1 MAEGTNLAKAYVQI
15 LPSMDGFQSKLEKEM
30 GGSGEAAGKKSGTSF
45 GGAFS
50 AAAGAAAKAGIAAV
64 TAAGAGVVALTKSA
78 VSAYGEYEQLVGG
91 VNKLFGDASKQLMGY
106 AEEAYKTSGLSAN
119 EYMEQATSFSA
130 AMIKSLGGDTKKAA
144 ELTDVAMQAMA
155 DNVNTFG
162 TSIESVQAAFQGFSK
177 ENYTMLDN
185 LKLGYGGTAQGMYQL
200 LSDAAAINDEFA
212 RTAQFSM
219 DEKGHLEANFSD
231 IVKAVDIIQEKQG
244 IAGAT
249 ANEAASTLQ
258 GSFAMTKS
266 AWQNLVTGLAS
277 PDADLG
283 KLVTNFTES
292 AQFALKNLLPI
303 VKRGLQG
310 VGEMVTELL
319 PEVFKMIP
327 DLLDDIL
334 PDLLDTIDV
343 TITEV
348 FPVLIEV
355 LAKNL
360 PKLLTTV
367 AKAGKTIVKS
377 LFTAIDKE
385 LSGNKIY
392 DTIKSG
398 LSKLLPIFSDVG
410 GSLIESGKQIFNS
423 ITELAGKI
431 DFDKIFEAIA
441 SAAETVAPVLKDAGE
456 AIAWLFDNA
465 ISPLIEWAANNVIPV
480 AIDALS
486 AAFRIFKK
494 AIEGVKPIL
503 SFVWDNFLKPL
514 AEWTGEAVTIALGA
528 VSDALTSIANGFEE
542 LDWEGWYE
550 DFDNFAEN
558 WKTGAAD
565 IGQALLDNSAAI
577 DEFFNTTEFGEGWN
591 EFWQD
596 VGGAVADAV
605 AFVKDNWSDG
615 EQALEDFGA
624 KTFDV
629 VDEFKE
635 NWKTGEQSL
644 EDFGAKVFD
653 IVSDF
658 GDNWKTGEKSME
670 DFGAKA
676 FDVIDGFKTDWKNG
690 AATLKTNITNVGTWF
705 SDLGNKIAD
714 LATKAWEWGSDL
726 VTSFIDGIK
735 DSFSDLESTMESFG
749 EMIYDY
755 IHFSEPDKGAL
766 SNFETYAP
774 DMVHSFAKG
783 IHDNAHVVENEMQD
797 LSSVMDSALRIP
809 AYTPYRAT
817 QSAPATAQAQGGT
830 ITLRMV
836 DNANRLIAEGT
847 AGIIDI
853 INGNTVALSERGL
866 ASV

>member
-144 ELTDVAMQAMA
+144 EITDVAMRAMS

-162 TSIESVQAAFQGFSK
+162 TDMTAVQNAFQGFSK
-177 ENYTMLDN
+177 QNYTMLDN
-185 LKLGYGGTAQGMYQL
+185 LKLGYGGTKSEMERLIADANTYAASIGQASD
-200 LSDAAAINDEFA
+200 LSIDSFA
-212 RTAQFSM
+212 
-219 DEKGHLEANFSD
+219 D
-231 IVKAVDIIQEKQG
+231 IVQAIELVQKKQN
-244 IAGAT
+244 IAGTT
-249 ANEAASTLQ
+249 AKEAASTLQ
-258 GSFAMTKS
+258 GSFEMTKS
-266 AWQNLVTGLAS
+266 AWTNLVAGLAN
-277 PDADLG
+277 PDADMG
-283 KLVTNFTES
+283 KLVTNFVES
-292 AQFALKNLLPI
+292 AQAALSNLLPVI
-303 VKRGLQG
+303 KTGLQG
-310 VGEMVTELL
+310 VGRMAAELL
-319 PEVFKMIP
+319 PEIFKMIP

-334 PDLLDTIDV
+334 PGLLDTIDTV
-343 TITEV
+343 VTEV
-348 FPVLIEV
+348 FPVLTDVIV
-355 LAKNL
+355 KNL
-360 PKLLTTV
+360 PMIITTV
-367 AKAGKTIVKS
+367 VKAGKTIVKS

-410 GSLIESGKQIFNS
+410 GSLMESGKQIFNS
-423 ITELAGKI
+423 ITELASKI
-431 DFDKIFEAIA
+431 DFDAIFGAIA
-441 SAAETVAPVLKDAGE
+441 KAAETVAPVLKDAGE

-528 VSDALTSIANGFEE
+528 VSDALSTIADNFEE

-565 IGQALLDNSAAI
+565 IGQALLDNAGEI
-577 DEFFNTTEFGEGWN
+577 DEFFNTSAFGEGWN

-658 GDNWKTGEKSME
+658 GDNWDTGEQAME

-676 FDVIDGFKTDWKNG
+676 FDVIDDFKTDWKNG

-783 IHDNAHVVENEMQD
+783 IHDNAHVVETEMQD

-817 QSAPATAQAQGGT
+817 QTSPATAQAQGGT

>member
-130 AMIKSLGGDTKKAA
+130 ALINSLGGDTKKAA
-144 ELTDVAMQAMA
+144 EITDVAMRAMS

-162 TSIESVQAAFQGFSK
+162 TDMVAVQNAFQGFSK
-177 ENYTMLDN
+177 QNYTMLDN
-185 LKLGYGGTAQGMYQL
+185 LKLGYGGTKSEMERLIADANEYAASIGQASD
-200 LSDAAAINDEFA
+200 LSIDSFA
-212 RTAQFSM
+212 
-219 DEKGHLEANFSD
+219 D
-231 IVKAVDIIQEKQG
+231 IVQAIELVQKKQN
-244 IAGAT
+244 IAGTT
-249 ANEAASTLQ
+249 AKEAASTLQ
-258 GSFAMTKS
+258 GSFEMTKS
-266 AWQNLVTGLAS
+266 AWTNLVAGLAN
-277 PDADLG
+277 PDADMG
-283 KLVTNFTES
+283 KLVTNFVES
-292 AQFALKNLLPI
+292 AQAALHNLLPVI
-303 VKRGLQG
+303 KTGLQG
-310 VGEMVTELL
+310 IGKMAAELL
-319 PEVFKMIP
+319 PEIFKMIP

-334 PDLLDTIDV
+334 PGLLDTIDTV
-343 TITEV
+343 VTEV
-348 FPVLIEV
+348 FPVLIDV
-355 LAKNL
+355 IVKNL
-360 PKLLTTV
+360 PMIITTV
-367 AKAGKTIVKS
+367 VKAGKTIVKS

-392 DTIKSG
+392 DTLKNG
-398 LSKLLPIFSDVG
+398 LSKLLPAFEEVG
-410 GSLIESGKQIFNS
+410 GSLMESGKKIFES

-431 DFDKIFEAIA
+431 DFDAIFGAIA
-441 SAAETVAPVLKDAGE
+441 KAAETLAPVLEEVGDVAV
-456 AIAWLFDNA
+456 WLFDNA
-465 ISPLIEWAANNVIPV
+465 ISPFIEWAANNVIPV

-486 AAFRIFKK
+486 AAFRILKK
-494 AIEGVKPIL
+494 AIEGVKPII

-514 AEWTGEAVTIALGA
+514 AEWTGDAVTIALGA
-528 VSDALTSIANGFEE
+528 VKDALTSIADNFEE

-565 IGQALLDNSAAI
+565 IGQALLDNAGEI

-676 FDVIDGFKTDWKNG
+676 FDVIDKFKTDWKNG
-690 AATLKTNITNVGTWF
+690 VATLKTNITNVGTWF
-705 SDLGNKIAD
+705 SDLGTKIAD

-783 IHDNAHVVENEMQD
+783 IHDNAHVVEDEMQD

-809 AYTPYRAT
+809 SYTPYRAT
-817 QSAPATAQAQGGT
+817 QNAPTTAQAQGGT
-830 ITLRMV
+830 ITLRLA
-836 DNANRLIAEGT
+836 DGANRVIAEGT
-847 AGIIDI
+847 AGILDI
-853 INGNTVALSERGL
+853 INGNSVALSERGL

>member
-15 LPSMDGFQSKLEKEM
+15 LPSMDGFQNKLEKEM

-130 AMIKSLGGDTKKAA
+130 ALINSLGGDTKKAA
-144 ELTDVAMQAMA
+144 EITDVAMRAMS

-162 TSIESVQAAFQGFSK
+162 TDMTAVQNAFQGFSK
-177 ENYTMLDN
+177 QNYTMLDN
-185 LKLGYGGTAQGMYQL
+185 LKLGYGGTKSEMERLIADANTYAASIGQASD
-200 LSDAAAINDEFA
+200 LSIDSFA
-212 RTAQFSM
+212 
-219 DEKGHLEANFSD
+219 D
-231 IVKAVDIIQEKQG
+231 IVQAIELVQKKQN
-244 IAGAT
+244 IAGTT
-249 ANEAASTLQ
+249 AKEAASTLQ
-258 GSFAMTKS
+258 GSFEMTKS
-266 AWQNLVTGLAS
+266 AWTNLVAGLAN
-277 PDADLG
+277 PDADMG
-283 KLVTNFTES
+283 KLVTNFVES
-292 AQFALKNLLPI
+292 AQAALHNLLPVI
-303 VKRGLQG
+303 KTGLQG
-310 VGEMVTELL
+310 VGKMAAELL
-319 PEVFKMIP
+319 PEIFKMIP

-334 PDLLDTIDV
+334 PGLLYTIDTIV
-343 TITEV
+343 TEV
-348 FPVLIEV
+348 FPVLIDV
-355 LAKNL
+355 IVKNL
-360 PKLLTTV
+360 PMIITTV
-367 AKAGKTIVKS
+367 VKAGKTIVKS

-392 DTIKSG
+392 DTLKNG
-398 LSKLLPIFSDVG
+398 LSKLLPVFEEVG
-410 GSLIESGKQIFNS
+410 GSLMESGKKIFES

-431 DFDKIFEAIA
+431 DFDAIFGAIA
-441 SAAETVAPVLKDAGE
+441 KAAETIAPVLEEVGDVAV
-456 AIAWLFDNA
+456 WLFDNA
-465 ISPLIEWAANNVIPV
+465 ISPFIEWAANNVIPV

-486 AAFRIFKK
+486 AAFRILKK
-494 AIEGVKPIL
+494 AIEGVKPII

-514 AEWTGEAVTIALGA
+514 AEWTGDAVTIALGA
-528 VSDALTSIANGFEE
+528 VKDALTSIADGFEE

-565 IGQALLDNSAAI
+565 IGQALLDNAGEI
-577 DEFFNTTEFGEGWN
+577 DEFFNTSAFGEGWN

-658 GDNWKTGEKSME
+658 GDNWDTGEQAME

-705 SDLGNKIAD
+705 SDLGTKIAD

-809 AYTPYRAT
+809 SYTPYRAT
-817 QSAPATAQAQGGT
+817 QNAPTTAQAQGGT

>member
-64 TAAGAGVVALTKSA
+64 TAAGAGVVALTKSS

-130 AMIKSLGGDTKKAA
+130 ALINSLGGDTKKAA
-144 ELTDVAMQAMA
+144 EITDVAMRAMS

-162 TSIESVQAAFQGFSK
+162 TDMAAVQNAFQGFSK
-177 ENYTMLDN
+177 QNYTMLDN
-185 LKLGYGGTAQGMYQL
+185 LKLGYGGTKSEMERLIADANTYAASIGRASD
-200 LSDAAAINDEFA
+200 LSIDSFA
-212 RTAQFSM
+212 
-219 DEKGHLEANFSD
+219 D
-231 IVKAVDIIQEKQG
+231 IVQAIELVQKKQN
-244 IAGAT
+244 IAGTT
-249 ANEAASTLQ
+249 AKEAASTLQ
-258 GSFAMTKS
+258 GSFEMTKS
-266 AWQNLVTGLAS
+266 AWTNLVAGLAN
-277 PDADLG
+277 PDADMG
-283 KLVTNFTES
+283 KLVTNFVES
-292 AQFALKNLLPI
+292 AQAALRNLLPVI
-303 VKRGLQG
+303 KTGLQG
-310 VGEMVTELL
+310 VGKMAAELL
-319 PEVFKMIP
+319 PDIFKMIP

-334 PDLLDTIDV
+334 PGLLDTIDTV
-343 TITEV
+343 VTEV
-348 FPVLIEV
+348 FPVLIDV
-355 LAKNL
+355 IVKNL
-360 PKLLTTV
+360 PMIITTV
-367 AKAGKTIVKS
+367 VKAGKTIVKS

-392 DTIKSG
+392 DTLKNG
-398 LSKLLPIFSDVG
+398 LSKLLPVFEEVG
-410 GSLIESGKQIFNS
+410 GSLMESGKKIFES

-431 DFDKIFEAIA
+431 DFDAIFGAIA
-441 SAAETVAPVLKDAGE
+441 KAAETVAPVLKDAGE

-486 AAFRIFKK
+486 AAFRILKK
-494 AIEGVKPIL
+494 AIEGVKPII

-514 AEWTGEAVTIALGA
+514 AEWTGDAVTIALGA
-528 VSDALTSIANGFEE
+528 MVTSIADGFEE

-658 GDNWKTGEKSME
+658 GDNWDTGEQAME

-705 SDLGNKIAD
+705 SDLGTKIAD

-809 AYTPYRAT
+809 SYTPYRAT
-817 QSAPATAQAQGGT
+817 QNAPTTSQAQGGT

>member
-91 VNKLFGDASKQLMGY
+91 VDKIFDEANISGILADANN
-106 AEEAYKTSGLSAN
+106 AYKDLNMSAN
-119 EYMEQATSFSA
+119 QYLATINQTGASFAQTMGDQKGYDVARTGMKAIADYASGTGRNLDELNQKYAMITRSTGSYQSIADQFSGILPATSEGFL
-130 AMIKSLGGDTKKAA
+130 K
-144 ELTDVAMQAMA
+144 QA
-155 DNVNTFG
+155 
-162 TSIESVQAAFQGFSK
+162 QAAGILKDSYSK
-177 ENYTMLDN
+177 LTEVPIEEYQEAVTKML
-185 LKLGYGGTAQGMYQL
+185 K
-200 LSDAAAINDEFA
+200 
-212 RTAQFSM
+212 
-219 DEKGHLEANFSD
+219 KGVTDMGLYNNT
-231 IVKAVDIIQEKQG
+231 V
-244 IAGAT
+244 
-249 ANEAASTLQ
+249 NESLTTLQ

-266 AWQNLVTGLAS
+266 AWTNLVAGLAS
-277 PDADLG
+277 PDADMG
-283 KLVTNFTES
+283 KLVTNFVES
-292 AQFALKNLLPI
+292 AQAALGNLLPI
-303 VKRGLQG
+303 IKTGLQG
-310 VGEMVTELL
+310 VGKMAAELL
-319 PEVFKMIP
+319 PDIFAMIP
-327 DLLDDIL
+327 DLLDDLL
-334 PDLLDTIDV
+334 PDLLDTIDTVV
-343 TITEV
+343 TKV
-348 FPVLIEV
+348 FPVIIEV

-360 PKLLTTV
+360 PMIITTA

-392 DTIKSG
+392 DTLKNG
-398 LSKLLPIFSDVG
+398 LSKLLPVFEEVG
-410 GSLIESGKQIFNS
+410 GSLMESGKKIFES

-431 DFDKIFEAIA
+431 DFDAIFGAIA
-441 SAAETVAPVLKDAGE
+441 KAAETVAPVLKDAGE
-456 AIAWLFDNA
+456 AIAWLLDNA

-528 VSDALTSIANGFEE
+528 VSDALSTIADNFEE

-565 IGQALLDNSAAI
+565 IGQALLDNAGEI
-577 DEFFNTTEFGEGWN
+577 DEFFNTSAFGEGWN
-591 EFWQD
+591 EFWQG
-596 VGGAVADAV
+596 VGVAVSDAV
-605 AFVKDNWSDG
+605 DWIV
-615 EQALEDFGA
+615 EDFTKGKENLEA
-624 KTFDV
+624 FGEKTFDV
-629 VDEFKE
+629 VDGFKE
-635 NWKTGEQSL
+635 NWLDGEQFL

-658 GDNWKTGEKSME
+658 GDNWDTGEQAME

-809 AYTPYRAT
+809 AYTPHRAT
-817 QSAPATAQAQGGT
+817 QTAPATAQTQGGT

>member
-130 AMIKSLGGDTKKAA
+130 ALINSLGGDTKKAA
-144 ELTDVAMQAMA
+144 EITDVAMRAMS

-162 TSIESVQAAFQGFSK
+162 TDMAAVQNAFQGFSK
-177 ENYTMLDN
+177 QNYTMLDN
-185 LKLGYGGTAQGMYQL
+185 LKLGYGGTKSEMERLIADANTYAASIGQASD
-200 LSDAAAINDEFA
+200 LSIDSFA
-212 RTAQFSM
+212 
-219 DEKGHLEANFSD
+219 D
-231 IVKAVDIIQEKQG
+231 IVQAIELVQKKQN
-244 IAGAT
+244 IAGTT
-249 ANEAASTLQ
+249 AKEAASTLQ
-258 GSFAMTKS
+258 GSFEMTKS
-266 AWQNLVTGLAS
+266 AWTNLVAGLAN
-277 PDADLG
+277 PDADMG
-283 KLVTNFTES
+283 KLVTNFVES
-292 AQFALKNLLPI
+292 AQAALSNLLPVI
-303 VKRGLQG
+303 KTGLQG
-310 VGEMVTELL
+310 VGKMAAELL
-319 PEVFKMIP
+319 PEIFKMIP

-334 PDLLDTIDV
+334 PGLLDTIDTV
-343 TITEV
+343 VTEV
-348 FPVLIEV
+348 FPVLIDV
-355 LAKNL
+355 IVKNL
-360 PKLLTTV
+360 PMIITTV
-367 AKAGKTIVKS
+367 VKAGKTIVKS

-392 DTIKSG
+392 DTLKNG
-398 LSKLLPIFSDVG
+398 LSKLLPVFEEVG
-410 GSLIESGKQIFNS
+410 GSLMESGKKIFES

-431 DFDKIFEAIA
+431 DFDAIFGAIA
-441 SAAETVAPVLKDAGE
+441 RAAETLAPVLEEVGDVAV
-456 AIAWLFDNA
+456 WLFDNA
-465 ISPLIEWAANNVIPV
+465 ISPFIEWAANNVIPV

-486 AAFRIFKK
+486 AAFRILKK
-494 AIEGVKPIL
+494 AIEGVKPII

-514 AEWTGEAVTIALGA
+514 AEWTGDAVTIALGA
-528 VSDALTSIANGFEE
+528 VKDALTSIADGFEE

-658 GDNWKTGEKSME
+658 GDNWDTGEQAME

-705 SDLGNKIAD
+705 SDLGTKIAD

-809 AYTPYRAT
+809 SYTPYRAT
-817 QSAPATAQAQGGT
+817 QTAPTTAQAQGGT

-847 AGIIDI
+847 AGILDI
-853 INGNTVALSERGL
+853 INGNSVALSERGL

>member
-15 LPSMDGFQSKLEKEM
+15 LPSMDGFQNKLEKEM

-91 VNKLFGDASKQLMGY
+91 VNKLFGDASDQLMGY
-106 AEEAYKTSGLSAN
+106 AEEAYKTAGLSAN

-130 AMIKSLGGDTKKAA
+130 ALINSLGGDTKKAA
-144 ELTDVAMQAMA
+144 EITDVAMRAMS

-162 TSIESVQAAFQGFSK
+162 SDMESVQNAFQGFSK
-177 ENYTMLDN
+177 QNYTMLDN
-185 LKLGYGGTAQGMYQL
+185 LKLGYGGTKEEMKRLIADANEYAASIGEASN
-200 LSDAAAINDEFA
+200 LSIDSFA
-212 RTAQFSM
+212 
-219 DEKGHLEANFSD
+219 D
-231 IVKAVDIIQEKQG
+231 IVQAIELVQQKQN
-244 IAGAT
+244 IAGTT
-249 ANEAASTLQ
+249 AKEAASTLQ
-258 GSFAMTKS
+258 GSLEMTKS
-266 AWQNLVTGLAS
+266 AWTNLVAGLAN
-277 PDADLG
+277 PDADMG
-283 KLVTNFTES
+283 KLVTNFIES
-292 AQFALKNLLPI
+292 AQSALKNLLPI
-303 VKRGLQG
+303 IKTGLQG
-310 VGEMVTELL
+310 IGKMIAELL
-319 PEVFKMIP
+319 PEIFKMIP

-334 PDLLDTIDV
+334 PGLLDTIDTV
-343 TITEV
+343 VTEV
-348 FPVLIEV
+348 FPVLIDV
-355 LAKNL
+355 IVKNL
-360 PKLLTTV
+360 PMIITTA
-367 AKAGKTIVKS
+367 AKAGKTIVES

-392 DTIKSG
+392 DTLKNG
-398 LSKLLPIFSDVG
+398 LSKLLPVFEEVG
-410 GSLIESGKQIFNS
+410 GSLMESGKKIFES

-431 DFDKIFEAIA
+431 DFDAIFGAIA
-441 SAAETVAPVLKDAGE
+441 KAAETIAPVLEEVGDVAV
-456 AIAWLFDNA
+456 WLFDNA
-465 ISPLIEWAANNVIPV
+465 ISPFIEWAANNVIPV

-494 AIEGVKPIL
+494 AIEGVKPII

-514 AEWTGEAVTIALGA
+514 AEWTGDAVTIALGA
-528 VSDALTSIANGFEE
+528 VKDALTSIADGFEE

-565 IGQALLDNSAAI
+565 IGQALLDNAGEI
-577 DEFFNTTEFGEGWN
+577 DEFFNASEFGAGWN
-591 EFWQD
+591 EFWQG
-596 VGGAVADAV
+596 VGGAVSDAV
-605 AFVKDNWSDG
+605 DWIVERFDDWKTGAASIG
-615 EQALEDFGA
+615 ESLEGFGA
-624 KTFDV
+624 TIFDV
-629 VDEFKE
+629 VDGIKADWETCKE
-635 NWKTGEQSL
+635 ALESFGEKVYDFVDGWKGYW
-644 EDFGAKVFD
+644 EDIGAKV
-653 IVSDF
+653 
-658 GDNWKTGEKSME
+658 
-670 DFGAKA
+670 A
-676 FDVIDGFKTDWKNG
+676 DVIGTIKDKWDSFSDKWLAGVKV
-690 AATLKTNITNVGTWF
+690 LKTNITNVGTWF
-705 SDLGNKIAD
+705 SDLGDKIAD

-809 AYTPYRAT
+809 SYTPYRAT
-817 QSAPATAQAQGGT
+817 QNAPTTAQAQGGT

-847 AGIIDI
+847 AGILDI
-853 INGNTVALSERGL
+853 INGNSVALSERGL

>member
-15 LPSMDGFQSKLEKEM
+15 LPSMDGFQNKLEKEM

-78 VSAYGEYEQLVGG
+78 VSAYGEYEQLAGG
-91 VNKLFGDASKQLMGY
+91 AQLLFGDAYDSVAQ
-106 AEEAYKTSGLSAN
+106 
-119 EYMEQATSFSA
+119 
-130 AMIKSLGGDTKKAA
+130 KAA
-144 ELTDVAMQAMA
+144 EAYATVQMSQNEYLEQ
-155 DNVNTFG
+155 VNGLATG
-162 TSIESVQAAFQGFSK
+162 LSTALGGNKQAAADLADKIITAEADIVAATGNSQEAVQNAFNGIMKS
-177 ENYTMLDN
+177 NYTMLDN
-185 LKLGYGGTAQGMYQL
+185 LQLGINPTKAGMQEVIDKVNEWNAAQGNLTKY
-200 LSDAAAINDEFA
+200 
-212 RTAQFSM
+212 SM
-219 DEKGHLEANFSD
+219 DNLAD
-231 IVKAVDIIQEKQG
+231 QQAALVDYINMVG
-244 IAGAT
+244 MAGYAQ
-249 ANEAASTLQ
+249 NEAAGTIQ
-258 GSFAMTKS
+258 GSLAMTKS
-266 AWQNLVTGLAS
+266 AWSNLITGLAT

-283 KLVTNFTES
+283 KLVTNLTTS
-292 AQFALKNLLPI
+292 AKSALDNLLPVI
-303 VKRGLQG
+303 KTGLQG
-310 VGEMVTELL
+310 IGKMITELL

-327 DLLDDIL
+327 DLLDDLL

-343 TITEV
+343 MITEV
-348 FPVLIEV
+348 FPVLVDILV
-355 LAKNL
+355 KNL

-385 LSGNKIY
+385 LSGNKVY
-392 DTIKSG
+392 DTLKNG
-398 LSKLLPIFSDVG
+398 LSKLLPVFEEVG
-410 GSLIESGKQIFNS
+410 GSLMESGKKIFES
-423 ITELAGKI
+423 LTELLGKI
-431 DFDKIFEAIA
+431 DFDKIFDSIA
-441 SAAETVAPVLKDAGE
+441 GAAETIAPVLEDVGE
-456 AIAWLFDNA
+456 VAVWLFDNA
-465 ISPLIEWAANNVIPV
+465 ISPFIEWAANNVIPT

-486 AAFRIFKK
+486 SAFRILKK
-494 AIEGVKPIL
+494 AIEGVKPII
-503 SFVWDNFLKPL
+503 SAVWDNFLKPL
-514 AEWTGEAVTIALGA
+514 AEWTGDAVVIALEAVTGALE
-528 VSDALTSIANGFEE
+528 SIADEFEE

-565 IGQALLDNSAAI
+565 IGQALLDNAGEI
-577 DEFFNTTEFGEGWN
+577 DEFFNTSAFGEGWN
-591 EFWQD
+591 EFWQS
-596 VGGAVADAV
+596 VGGAVSDAV
-605 AFVKDNWSDG
+605 DWIV
-615 EQALEDFGA
+615 EDFTKGKENHEA
-624 KTFDV
+624 FGEKTFDV
-629 VDEFKE
+629 VDGFKE
-635 NWKTGEQSL
+635 NWLDGEQSL

-658 GDNWKTGEKSME
+658 GDNWDTGEQAME

-705 SDLGNKIAD
+705 SDLGTKIAN

-809 AYTPYRAT
+809 SYTPYKAT
-817 QSAPATAQAQGGT
+817 QTAPTTSQTQGGT

>member
-130 AMIKSLGGDTKKAA
+130 ALINSLGGDTKKAA
-144 ELTDVAMQAMA
+144 EITDVAMRAMS

-162 TSIESVQAAFQGFSK
+162 TDMAAVQNAFQGFSK
-177 ENYTMLDN
+177 QNYTMLDN
-185 LKLGYGGTAQGMYQL
+185 LKLGYGGTKSEMERLIADANTYAASIGQASD
-200 LSDAAAINDEFA
+200 LSIDSFA
-212 RTAQFSM
+212 
-219 DEKGHLEANFSD
+219 D
-231 IVKAVDIIQEKQG
+231 IVQAIELVQKKQN
-244 IAGAT
+244 IAGTT
-249 ANEAASTLQ
+249 AKEAASTLQ
-258 GSFAMTKS
+258 GSFEMTKS
-266 AWQNLVTGLAS
+266 AWTNLVAGLAN
-277 PDADLG
+277 PDADMG
-283 KLVTNFTES
+283 KLVTNFVES
-292 AQFALKNLLPI
+292 AQAALSNLLPVI
-303 VKRGLQG
+303 KTGLQG
-310 VGEMVTELL
+310 IGKMAAELL
-319 PEVFKMIP
+319 PEIFKMIP

-334 PDLLDTIDV
+334 PGLLDTIDTV
-343 TITEV
+343 VTEV
-348 FPVLIEV
+348 FPVLIDV
-355 LAKNL
+355 IVKNL
-360 PKLLTTV
+360 PMIITTV
-367 AKAGKTIVKS
+367 VKAGKTIVKS

-392 DTIKSG
+392 DTLKNG
-398 LSKLLPIFSDVG
+398 LSKLLPVFEEVG
-410 GSLIESGKQIFNS
+410 GSLMESGKKIFES

-431 DFDKIFEAIA
+431 DFDKIFDAIA
-441 SAAETVAPVLKDAGE
+441 KAAETVAPVLKDAGE

-528 VSDALTSIANGFEE
+528 VSDALSTIADNFEE

-565 IGQALLDNSAAI
+565 IGQALLDNAGEI
-577 DEFFNTTEFGEGWN
+577 DEFFNTSAFGEGWN

-676 FDVIDGFKTDWKNG
+676 FDVIDKFKTDWKNG

-705 SDLGNKIAD
+705 SDLGTKIAD

-774 DMVHSFAKG
+774 DMVQGFAKG

-809 AYTPYRAT
+809 SYTPYRAT
-817 QSAPATAQAQGGT
+817 KTTPTTAQAQGGT

>member
-1 MAEGTNLAKAYVQI
+1 
-15 LPSMDGFQSKLEKEM
+15 
-30 GGSGEAAGKKSGTSF
+30 
-45 GGAFS
+45 
-50 AAAGAAAKAGIAAV
+50 
-64 TAAGAGVVALTKSA
+64 
-78 VSAYGEYEQLVGG
+78 
-91 VNKLFGDASKQLMGY
+91 MGY

-130 AMIKSLGGDTKKAA
+130 ALINSLGGDTKKAA
-144 ELTDVAMQAMA
+144 EITDVAMRAMS

-162 TSIESVQAAFQGFSK
+162 TDMAAVQNAFQGFSK
-177 ENYTMLDN
+177 QNYTMLDN
-185 LKLGYGGTAQGMYQL
+185 LKLGYGGTKSEMERLIADANTYAASIGQASD
-200 LSDAAAINDEFA
+200 LSIDSFA
-212 RTAQFSM
+212 
-219 DEKGHLEANFSD
+219 D
-231 IVKAVDIIQEKQG
+231 IVQAIELVQKKQN
-244 IAGAT
+244 IAGTT
-249 ANEAASTLQ
+249 AKEAASTLQ
-258 GSFAMTKS
+258 GSFEMAKS
-266 AWQNLVTGLAS
+266 AWTNLVAGLAN
-277 PDADLG
+277 PDADMG
-283 KLVTNFTES
+283 KLVTNFVES
-292 AQFALKNLLPI
+292 AQAALHNLLPVI
-303 VKRGLQG
+303 KTGLQG
-310 VGEMVTELL
+310 VGKMAAKLL
-319 PEVFKMIP
+319 PEIFKMIP

-334 PDLLDTIDV
+334 PGLLDTIDTV
-343 TITEV
+343 VTEV
-348 FPVLIEV
+348 FPVLIDV
-355 LAKNL
+355 IVKNL
-360 PKLLTTV
+360 PMIITTV
-367 AKAGKTIVKS
+367 VKAGKTIVKS

-392 DTIKSG
+392 DTLKNG
-398 LSKLLPIFSDVG
+398 LSKLLPVFEEVG
-410 GSLIESGKQIFNS
+410 GSLMESGKKIFES

-431 DFDKIFEAIA
+431 DFDAIFGAIA
-441 SAAETVAPVLKDAGE
+441 RAAETIAPVLEEVGDVAV
-456 AIAWLFDNA
+456 WLFDNA
-465 ISPLIEWAANNVIPV
+465 ISPYIEWAANNFIPV

-486 AAFRIFKK
+486 AAFRILKK
-494 AIEGVKPIL
+494 AIEGVKPII

-514 AEWTGEAVTIALGA
+514 AEWTGDAVTIALGA
-528 VSDALTSIANGFEE
+528 VKDALTSIADGFEE

-565 IGQALLDNSAAI
+565 IGQALLDNSQYI
-577 DEFFNTTEFGEGWN
+577 EDFFNASEFGAGWN
-591 EFWQD
+591 EFWQG

-658 GDNWKTGEKSME
+658 GDNWDTGEQAME

-705 SDLGNKIAD
+705 SDLGTKIAD

-809 AYTPYRAT
+809 SYTPYRAT
-817 QSAPATAQAQGGT
+817 QTAPTTAQAQGGT
-830 ITLRMV
+830 IILRLT
-836 DNANRLIAEGT
+836 DGANRVIAEGT
-847 AGIIDI
+847 AGILDI
-853 INGNTVALSERGL
+853 INGNSVALSERGL

>member
-15 LPSMDGFQSKLEKEM
+15 LPSMDGFQNKLEKEM

-130 AMIKSLGGDTKKAA
+130 ALINSLGGDTKKAA
-144 ELTDVAMQAMA
+144 EITDVAMRAMS

-162 TSIESVQAAFQGFSK
+162 TDMAAVQNAFQGFSK
-177 ENYTMLDN
+177 QNYTMLDN
-185 LKLGYGGTAQGMYQL
+185 LKLGYGGTKSEMERLIADANTYAASIGQASD
-200 LSDAAAINDEFA
+200 LSIDSFA
-212 RTAQFSM
+212 
-219 DEKGHLEANFSD
+219 D
-231 IVKAVDIIQEKQG
+231 IVQAIELVQKKQN
-244 IAGAT
+244 IAGTT
-249 ANEAASTLQ
+249 AKEAASTLQ
-258 GSFAMTKS
+258 GSFEMTKS
-266 AWQNLVTGLAS
+266 AWTNLVAGLAN
-277 PDADLG
+277 PDADMG
-283 KLVTNFTES
+283 KLVTNFVES
-292 AQFALKNLLPI
+292 AQAALHNLLPVI
-303 VKRGLQG
+303 KTGLQG
-310 VGEMVTELL
+310 VGKMAAELL
-319 PEVFKMIP
+319 PEIFKMIP

-334 PDLLDTIDV
+334 PGLLDTID
-343 TITEV
+343 TIVTEV
-348 FPVLIEV
+348 FPVLIDV
-355 LAKNL
+355 IVKNL
-360 PKLLTTV
+360 PMIITTV
-367 AKAGKTIVKS
+367 IKAGKTIIKS

-385 LSGNKIY
+385 LSGNAIY
-392 DTIKSG
+392 DTLKNG
-398 LSKLLPIFSDVG
+398 LSKLLPVFEEVG
-410 GSLIESGKQIFNS
+410 GSLIESGKKIFES
-423 ITELAGKI
+423 LTELLSKI
-431 DFDKIFEAIA
+431 DFDKIFDSIA
-441 SAAETVAPVLKDAGE
+441 GAAETIAPVIEDIGE
-456 AIAWLFDNA
+456 AASWLFDNV
-465 ISPLIEWAANNVIPV
+465 ISPYIEWAANNFIPT

-514 AEWTGEAVTIALGA
+514 AEWTGDAVTIALGA
-528 VSDALTSIANGFEE
+528 VKDALTSIADGFEE

-565 IGQALLDNSAAI
+565 IGQALLDNAGEI
-577 DEFFNTTEFGEGWN
+577 DEFFNTSAFGEGWN

-629 VDEFKE
+629 VDKFKE

-658 GDNWKTGEKSME
+658 GDNWDTGEQAME

-676 FDVIDGFKTDWKNG
+676 FDVIDKFKTDWKNG

-705 SDLGNKIAD
+705 SDLGTKIAD

-809 AYTPYRAT
+809 SYTPYRAT
-817 QSAPATAQAQGGT
+817 QNAPTTAQAQGGT

>member
-15 LPSMDGFQSKLEKEM
+15 LPSMDGFQNKLEKEM

-130 AMIKSLGGDTKKAA
+130 ALINSLGGDTKKAA
-144 ELTDVAMQAMA
+144 EITDVAMRAMS

-162 TSIESVQAAFQGFSK
+162 TDMAAVQNAFQGFSK
-177 ENYTMLDN
+177 QNYTMLDN
-185 LKLGYGGTAQGMYQL
+185 LKLGYGGTKSEMERLIADANTYAASIGQASD
-200 LSDAAAINDEFA
+200 LSIDSFA
-212 RTAQFSM
+212 
-219 DEKGHLEANFSD
+219 D
-231 IVKAVDIIQEKQG
+231 IVQAIELVQKKQN
-244 IAGAT
+244 IAGTT
-249 ANEAASTLQ
+249 AKEAASTLQ
-258 GSFAMTKS
+258 GSFEMTKS
-266 AWQNLVTGLAS
+266 AWTNLVAGLAN
-277 PDADLG
+277 PDADMG
-283 KLVTNFTES
+283 KLVTNFVES
-292 AQFALKNLLPI
+292 AQAALHNLLPVI
-303 VKRGLQG
+303 KTGLQG
-310 VGEMVTELL
+310 VGKMAAELL
-319 PEVFKMIP
+319 PEIFKMIP

-334 PDLLDTIDV
+334 PGLLDTIDTV
-343 TITEV
+343 VTEV
-348 FPVLIEV
+348 FPVLIDV
-355 LAKNL
+355 IVKNL
-360 PKLLTTV
+360 PMIITTV
-367 AKAGKTIVKS
+367 VKAGKTIVKS

-392 DTIKSG
+392 DTLKNG
-398 LSKLLPIFSDVG
+398 LSKLLPVFEEVG
-410 GSLIESGKQIFNS
+410 GSLMESGKKIFES

-431 DFDKIFEAIA
+431 DFDAIFGAIA
-441 SAAETVAPVLKDAGE
+441 KAAETVAPVLKDAGE

-514 AEWTGEAVTIALGA
+514 AEWTGDAVTIALGA
-528 VSDALTSIANGFEE
+528 VKDALTSIADGFEE

-565 IGQALLDNSAAI
+565 IGQALLDNAGEI
-577 DEFFNTTEFGEGWN
+577 DEFFNTSAFGEGWN

-596 VGGAVADAV
+596 VGSAVADAV

-658 GDNWKTGEKSME
+658 GDNWDTGEQAME

-705 SDLGNKIAD
+705 SDLGTKIAD

-809 AYTPYRAT
+809 SYTPYRAT
-817 QSAPATAQAQGGT
+817 QNAPTTVQAQGGT

>member
-15 LPSMDGFQSKLEKEM
+15 LPSMDGFQNKLEKEM

-130 AMIKSLGGDTKKAA
+130 ALINSLGGDTKKAA
-144 ELTDVAMQAMA
+144 EITDVAMRAMS

-162 TSIESVQAAFQGFSK
+162 TDMAAVQNAFQGFSK
-177 ENYTMLDN
+177 QNYTMLDN
-185 LKLGYGGTAQGMYQL
+185 LKLGYGGTKSEMERLIADANEYAASIGQASN
-200 LSDAAAINDEFA
+200 LSIDSFA
-212 RTAQFSM
+212 
-219 DEKGHLEANFSD
+219 D
-231 IVKAVDIIQEKQG
+231 IVQAIELVQKKQN
-244 IAGAT
+244 IAGTT
-249 ANEAASTLQ
+249 AKEAASTLQ
-258 GSFAMTKS
+258 GSFEMTKS
-266 AWQNLVTGLAS
+266 AWTNLVAGLAN
-277 PDADLG
+277 PDADMG
-283 KLVTNFTES
+283 KLVTNFVES
-292 AQFALKNLLPI
+292 AQAAIHNLLPVI
-303 VKRGLQG
+303 KTGIQG
-310 VGEMVTELL
+310 VGKMAAELL
-319 PEVFKMIP
+319 PEIFKMIP

-334 PDLLDTIDV
+334 PELLDTIDTV
-343 TITEV
+343 VTEV
-348 FPVLIEV
+348 FPVLIDV
-355 LAKNL
+355 IVKNL
-360 PKLLTTV
+360 PMIITTV
-367 AKAGKTIVKS
+367 VKAGKTIVKS

-441 SAAETVAPVLKDAGE
+441 KAAETVAPVLKDAGE

-486 AAFRIFKK
+486 SAFRIFKK
-494 AIEGVKPIL
+494 AIEGVKPII

-514 AEWTGEAVTIALGA
+514 AEWTGDAVTIALGA
-528 VSDALTSIANGFEE
+528 VSDALSTIADNFEE

-565 IGQALLDNSAAI
+565 IGQALLDNAGEI

-591 EFWQD
+591 EFWQG
-596 VGGAVADAV
+596 VGGAVSDAV

-624 KTFDV
+624 KAFDV
-629 VDEFKE
+629 IDDLKDD
-635 NWKTGEQSL
+635 WKTGEQSL

-676 FDVIDGFKTDWKNG
+676 FDVIDGFKTNWKNG
-690 AATLKTNITNVGTWF
+690 AASLKTSITNVGTWF
-705 SDLGNKIAD
+705 TGLGDKIAG
-714 LATKAWEWGSDL
+714 LASKAWEWGRDL
-726 VTSFIDGIK
+726 VKSFIDGIK
-735 DSFSDLESTMESFG
+735 NKFDELEGTMEHFG
-749 EMIYDY
+749 ELVYDY
-755 IHFSEPDKGAL
+755 IHFSEPEKGAL

-809 AYTPYRAT
+809 SYTPYRAT
-817 QSAPATAQAQGGT
+817 QTAPTTAQAQGGT

>member
-15 LPSMDGFQSKLEKEM
+15 LPSMDGFQNKLEKEM
-30 GGSGEAAGKKSGTSF
+30 GGSGEVAGKKSGTSF

-130 AMIKSLGGDTKKAA
+130 ALINSLGGDTKKAA
-144 ELTDVAMQAMA
+144 EITDVAMRAMS

-162 TSIESVQAAFQGFSK
+162 TDMAAVQNAFQGFSK
-177 ENYTMLDN
+177 QNYTMLDN
-185 LKLGYGGTAQGMYQL
+185 LKLGYGGTKSEMERLIADANEYAASIGQASD
-200 LSDAAAINDEFA
+200 LSIDSFA
-212 RTAQFSM
+212 
-219 DEKGHLEANFSD
+219 D
-231 IVKAVDIIQEKQG
+231 IVQAIELVQKKQN
-244 IAGAT
+244 IAGTT
-249 ANEAASTLQ
+249 AKEAASTLQ
-258 GSFAMTKS
+258 GSFEMTKS
-266 AWQNLVTGLAS
+266 AWTNLVAGLAN
-277 PDADLG
+277 PDADMG
-283 KLVTNFTES
+283 KLVTNFVES
-292 AQFALKNLLPI
+292 AQAAIHNLLPVI
-303 VKRGLQG
+303 KTGIQG
-310 VGEMVTELL
+310 VGKMAAELL
-319 PEVFKMIP
+319 PEIFKMIP

-334 PDLLDTIDV
+334 PKLLDTIDTV
-343 TITEV
+343 VTEV
-348 FPVLIEV
+348 FPVLIDV
-355 LAKNL
+355 IVKNL
-360 PKLLTTV
+360 PMIITTV
-367 AKAGKTIVKS
+367 VKAGKTIIKS

-392 DTIKSG
+392 DTLKNG
-398 LSKLLPIFSDVG
+398 LSKLLPVFEEVG
-410 GSLIESGKQIFNS
+410 GSLIESGK
-423 ITELAGKI
+423 ELFGKIGETISKI
-431 DFDKIFEAIA
+431 DFDKIFDSIA
-441 SAAETVAPVLKDAGE
+441 NAAETLAPALEDAGD
-456 AIAWLFDNA
+456 ALVWLWDNA
-465 ISPLIEWAANNVIPV
+465 IGPLVEWAANDIIPA

-486 AAFRIFKK
+486 AAFKILKK
-494 AIEGVKPIL
+494 AGDDLKPIITA
-503 SFVWDNFLKPL
+503 VWDNFLKPL
-514 AEWTGEAVTIALGA
+514 AEWTADAVVIALGA
-528 VSDALTSIANGFEE
+528 ATDALSGIADEFE
-542 LDWEGWYE
+542 DFDFEGWIN

-558 WKTGAAD
+558 WKLGAES
-565 IGQALLDNSAAI
+565 IGDTLRDNSDAI
-577 DEFFNTTEFGEGWN
+577 DEFFNTSEFGEGWN
-591 EFWQD
+591 EFWQG
-596 VGGAVADAV
+596 VGSAVADVVGWIA
-605 AFVKDNWSDG
+605 
-615 EQALEDFGA
+615 EDFTKGEENLETFGE

-629 VDEFKE
+629 VDGFVE

-705 SDLGNKIAD
+705 SDLGTKIAD

-735 DSFSDLESTMESFG
+735 DSFRDLESTMEDFG
-749 EMIYDY
+749 ELVYDY

-809 AYTPYRAT
+809 SYTPYRAT
-817 QSAPATAQAQGGT
+817 QTAPTTAQAQGGT

>member
-15 LPSMDGFQSKLEKEM
+15 LPSMDGFQNKLEKEM

-130 AMIKSLGGDTKKAA
+130 ALINSLGGDTKKAA
-144 ELTDVAMQAMA
+144 EITDVAMRAMS

-162 TSIESVQAAFQGFSK
+162 TDMTAVQNAFQGFSK
-177 ENYTMLDN
+177 QNYTMLDN
-185 LKLGYGGTAQGMYQL
+185 LKLGYGGTKSEMERLIADANTYAASIGQASD
-200 LSDAAAINDEFA
+200 LSIDSFA
-212 RTAQFSM
+212 
-219 DEKGHLEANFSD
+219 D
-231 IVKAVDIIQEKQG
+231 IVQAIELVQKKQN
-244 IAGAT
+244 IAGTT
-249 ANEAASTLQ
+249 AKEAASTLQ
-258 GSFAMTKS
+258 GSFEMTKS
-266 AWQNLVTGLAS
+266 AWTNLVAGLAN
-277 PDADLG
+277 PDADMG
-283 KLVTNFTES
+283 KLVTNFVES
-292 AQFALKNLLPI
+292 AQAALHNLLPVI
-303 VKRGLQG
+303 KTGLQG
-310 VGEMVTELL
+310 VGKMAAELL
-319 PEVFKMIP
+319 PEIFKMIP

-334 PDLLDTIDV
+334 PGLLDTIDTV
-343 TITEV
+343 VTEV
-348 FPVLIEV
+348 FPVLIDV
-355 LAKNL
+355 IVKNL
-360 PKLLTTV
+360 PMIITTV
-367 AKAGKTIVKS
+367 VKAGKTIVKS

-392 DTIKSG
+392 DTLKNG
-398 LSKLLPIFSDVG
+398 LSKLLPVFEEVG
-410 GSLIESGKQIFNS
+410 GSLMESGKKIFES

-431 DFDKIFEAIA
+431 DFDAIFGAIA
-441 SAAETVAPVLKDAGE
+441 RAAETLAPVLEEVGDVAV
-456 AIAWLFDNA
+456 WLFDNA
-465 ISPLIEWAANNVIPV
+465 ISPFIEWAANNVIPV

-486 AAFRIFKK
+486 AAFRILKK
-494 AIEGVKPIL
+494 AIEGVKPII

-514 AEWTGEAVTIALGA
+514 AEWTGDAVTIALGA
-528 VSDALTSIANGFEE
+528 VKDALTSIADGFEE

-565 IGQALLDNSAAI
+565 IGQALLDNAGEI
-577 DEFFNTTEFGEGWN
+577 DEFFNTSAFGEGWN

-658 GDNWKTGEKSME
+658 GDNWDTGEQAME

-809 AYTPYRAT
+809 AYTPCRAT
-817 QSAPATAQAQGGT
+817 QTAPATAQAQGGT

-847 AGIIDI
+847 AGILDI
-853 INGNTVALSERGL
+853 INGNSVALSERGL

>member
-15 LPSMDGFQSKLEKEM
+15 LPSMDGFQNKLEKGM

-130 AMIKSLGGDTKKAA
+130 ALINSLGGDTKKAA
-144 ELTDVAMQAMA
+144 EITDVAMRAMS

-162 TSIESVQAAFQGFSK
+162 TDMAAVQNAFQGFSK
-177 ENYTMLDN
+177 QNYTMLDN
-185 LKLGYGGTAQGMYQL
+185 LKLGYGGTKSEMERLIADANEYAASIGQASN
-200 LSDAAAINDEFA
+200 LSIDSFA
-212 RTAQFSM
+212 
-219 DEKGHLEANFSD
+219 D
-231 IVKAVDIIQEKQG
+231 IVQAIELVQKKQN
-244 IAGAT
+244 IAGTT
-249 ANEAASTLQ
+249 AKEAASTLQ
-258 GSFAMTKS
+258 GSFEMTKS
-266 AWQNLVTGLAS
+266 AWTNLVAGLAN
-277 PDADLG
+277 PDADMG
-283 KLVTNFTES
+283 KLVTNFVES
-292 AQFALKNLLPI
+292 AQAAIHNLLPVI
-303 VKRGLQG
+303 KTGIQG
-310 VGEMVTELL
+310 VGKMAAELL
-319 PEVFKMIP
+319 PEIFKMIP

-334 PDLLDTIDV
+334 PELLDTIDTV
-343 TITEV
+343 VTEV
-348 FPVLIEV
+348 FPVLIDV
-355 LAKNL
+355 IVKNL
-360 PKLLTTV
+360 PMIITTV
-367 AKAGKTIVKS
+367 VKAGKTIVKS

-441 SAAETVAPVLKDAGE
+441 KAAETVAPVLKDAGE

-486 AAFRIFKK
+486 SAFRIFKK
-494 AIEGVKPIL
+494 AIEGVKPII

-514 AEWTGEAVTIALGA
+514 AEWTGDAVTIALGA
-528 VSDALTSIANGFEE
+528 VSDALSTIADNFEE

-565 IGQALLDNSAAI
+565 IGQALLDNAGEI

-591 EFWQD
+591 EFWQG
-596 VGGAVADAV
+596 VGGAVSDAV

-624 KTFDV
+624 KAFDV
-629 VDEFKE
+629 IDDLKDD
-635 NWKTGEQSL
+635 WKTGEQSL

-676 FDVIDGFKTDWKNG
+676 FDVIDGFKTNWKNG
-690 AATLKTNITNVGTWF
+690 AASLKTSITNVGTWF
-705 SDLGNKIAD
+705 TGLGDKIAG
-714 LATKAWEWGSDL
+714 LASKAWEWGRDL
-726 VTSFIDGIK
+726 VKSFIDGIK
-735 DSFSDLESTMESFG
+735 NKFDELEGTMERFG
-749 EMIYDY
+749 ELVYDY
-755 IHFSEPDKGAL
+755 IHFSEPEKGAL

-809 AYTPYRAT
+809 SYTPYRAT
-817 QSAPATAQAQGGT
+817 QTAPTTAQAQGGT

>member
-15 LPSMDGFQSKLEKEM
+15 LPSMDGFQNKLEKEM

-130 AMIKSLGGDTKKAA
+130 ALINSLGGDTKKAA
-144 ELTDVAMQAMA
+144 EITDVAMRAMS

-162 TSIESVQAAFQGFSK
+162 TDMAAVQNAFQGFSK
-177 ENYTMLDN
+177 QNYTMLDN
-185 LKLGYGGTAQGMYQL
+185 LKLGYGGTKSEMERLIADANTYAASIGQASD
-200 LSDAAAINDEFA
+200 LSIDSFA
-212 RTAQFSM
+212 
-219 DEKGHLEANFSD
+219 D
-231 IVKAVDIIQEKQG
+231 IVQAIELIQEKQN
-244 IAGAT
+244 IAGTT
-249 ANEAASTLQ
+249 AKEAASTLQ
-258 GSFAMTKS
+258 GSFEMTKS
-266 AWQNLVTGLAS
+266 AWTNLVAGLAS
-277 PDADLG
+277 PDADMG
-283 KLVTNFTES
+283 KLVTNFVES
-292 AQFALKNLLPI
+292 AQAALGNLLPI
-303 VKRGLQG
+303 IKTGLQG
-310 VGEMVTELL
+310 VGKMAAELL
-319 PEVFKMIP
+319 PDIFAMIP
-327 DLLDDIL
+327 DLLDDLL
-334 PDLLDTIDV
+334 PDLLDTIDTVV
-343 TITEV
+343 TKV
-348 FPVLIEV
+348 FPVIIEV

-360 PKLLTTV
+360 PMIITTV
-367 AKAGKTIVKS
+367 AKAGKTIIKS

-385 LSGNKIY
+385 LAGNKIY
-392 DTIKSG
+392 DTLKNG
-398 LSKLLPIFSDVG
+398 LSKLLPVFEEVG
-410 GSLIESGKQIFNS
+410 GSLIESGKKIFES

-431 DFDKIFEAIA
+431 DFDAIFGAIA
-441 SAAETVAPVLKDAGE
+441 RAAETLAPVLEEVGDVAV
-456 AIAWLFDNA
+456 WLFDNA
-465 ISPLIEWAANNVIPV
+465 ISPFIEWAANNVIPV

-486 AAFRIFKK
+486 AAFRILKK
-494 AIEGVKPIL
+494 AIEGVKPII

-514 AEWTGEAVTIALGA
+514 AEWTGDAVTIALGA
-528 VSDALTSIANGFEE
+528 VKDALTSIADGFEE

-565 IGQALLDNSAAI
+565 IGQALLDNAGEI
-577 DEFFNTTEFGEGWN
+577 DEFFNTSAFGEGWN

-596 VGGAVADAV
+596 VGSAVEDAV

-658 GDNWKTGEKSME
+658 GDNWDTGEQAME

-705 SDLGNKIAD
+705 SDLGDKIAD

-766 SNFETYAP
+766 SNFESYAP

-809 AYTPYRAT
+809 SYTPYRAT
-817 QSAPATAQAQGGT
+817 QTAPTTAQAQGGT

>member
-30 GGSGEAAGKKSGTSF
+30 GGSGEAVGKKSGTSF

-50 AAAGAAAKAGIAAV
+50 AAASAAAKAGIAAV

-78 VSAYGEYEQLVGG
+78 VSAYGEYEQLAGG
-91 VNKLFGDASKQLMGY
+91 VDKIFDEANISGILADANN
-106 AEEAYKTSGLSAN
+106 AYKDLNMSAN
-119 EYMEQATSFSA
+119 QYLATINQTGASFAQTMGDQKGYDVARTGMKAIADYASGTGRNLDELNQKYAMITRSTGSYQSIADQFSGILPATSEGFL
-130 AMIKSLGGDTKKAA
+130 K
-144 ELTDVAMQAMA
+144 QA
-155 DNVNTFG
+155 
-162 TSIESVQAAFQGFSK
+162 QAAGILKDSYSK
-177 ENYTMLDN
+177 LTEVPIEEYQEAVTKML
-185 LKLGYGGTAQGMYQL
+185 K
-200 LSDAAAINDEFA
+200 
-212 RTAQFSM
+212 
-219 DEKGHLEANFSD
+219 KGVTDMGLYNNT
-231 IVKAVDIIQEKQG
+231 V
-244 IAGAT
+244 
-249 ANEAASTLQ
+249 NESLTTLQ
-258 GSFAMTKS
+258 GSFEMTKS
-266 AWQNLVTGLAS
+266 AWTNLVAGLAN
-277 PDADLG
+277 PDADMG
-283 KLVTNFTES
+283 KLVTNFVES
-292 AQFALKNLLPI
+292 AQAALHNLLPVI
-303 VKRGLQG
+303 KTGLQG
-310 VGEMVTELL
+310 VGKMAAELL
-319 PEVFKMIP
+319 PEIFKMIP

-334 PDLLDTIDV
+334 PGLLDTIDTV
-343 TITEV
+343 VTEV
-348 FPVLIEV
+348 FPVLIDV
-355 LAKNL
+355 IVKNL
-360 PKLLTTV
+360 PMIITTV

-392 DTIKSG
+392 DTLKSG
-398 LSKLLPIFSDVG
+398 IEKLLPIFSEVG
-410 GSLIESGKQIFNS
+410 GSLIESGK
-423 ITELAGKI
+423 ELFGKIGETISKI
-431 DFDKIFEAIA
+431 DFDKIFDSIA
-441 SAAETVAPVLKDAGE
+441 NAAETLAPVLEDAGD
-456 AIAWLFDNA
+456 ALVWLWENA
-465 ISPLIEWAANNVIPV
+465 IGPLREWAANNVIPV

-528 VSDALTSIANGFEE
+528 VSDALSTIADNFEE

-565 IGQALLDNSAAI
+565 IGQALLDNAGEI
-577 DEFFNTTEFGEGWN
+577 DEFFNTSAFGEGWN

-596 VGGAVADAV
+596 VGGAVSDAV
-605 AFVKDNWSDG
+605 DWIAERFDDWKIGAAIIEDK
-615 EQALEDFGA
+615 LEDFGG
-624 KTFDV
+624 KVSDF
-629 VDEFKE
+629 VDIWVAGWQNIGDKVADIVDAVKKD
-635 NWKTGEQSL
+635 WKTGEQNL
-644 EDFGAKVFD
+644 EKFGEKINDFVTNWKEKWEAVGEKVAD
-653 IVSDF
+653 AVGVIKEKWETLSDF
-658 GDNWKTGEKSME
+658 AS
-670 DFGAKA
+670 KA
-676 FDVIDGFKTDWKNG
+676 Y
-690 AATLKTNITNVGTWF
+690 TW
-705 SDLGNKIAD
+705 GK
-714 LATKAWEWGSDL
+714 DL

-735 DSFSDLESTMESFG
+735 DSFSDLESTMEDFG

-809 AYTPYRAT
+809 SYAPYRAT
-817 QSAPATAQAQGGT
+817 QTAPTTAQAQGGT

>member
-130 AMIKSLGGDTKKAA
+130 ALINSLGGDTKKAA
-144 ELTDVAMQAMA
+144 EITDVAMRAMS

-162 TSIESVQAAFQGFSK
+162 TDMAAVQNAFQGFSK
-177 ENYTMLDN
+177 QNYTMLDN
-185 LKLGYGGTAQGMYQL
+185 LKLGYGGTKSEMERLIADANEYAASIGQASD
-200 LSDAAAINDEFA
+200 LSIDSFA
-212 RTAQFSM
+212 
-219 DEKGHLEANFSD
+219 D
-231 IVKAVDIIQEKQG
+231 IVQAIELVQKKQN
-244 IAGAT
+244 IAGTT
-249 ANEAASTLQ
+249 AKEAASTLQ
-258 GSFAMTKS
+258 GSFEMTKS
-266 AWQNLVTGLAS
+266 AWTNLVAGLAN
-277 PDADLG
+277 PDADMG
-283 KLVTNFTES
+283 KLVTNFVES
-292 AQFALKNLLPI
+292 AQAALSNLLPVI
-303 VKRGLQG
+303 KTGLQG
-310 VGEMVTELL
+310 VGRMAAELL
-319 PEVFKMIP
+319 PEIFKMIP

-334 PDLLDTIDV
+334 PGLLDTIDTV
-343 TITEV
+343 VTEV
-348 FPVLIEV
+348 FPVLIDV
-355 LAKNL
+355 IAKNL
-360 PKLLTTV
+360 PMIITTV
-367 AKAGKTIVKS
+367 VKAGKTIVKS

-392 DTIKSG
+392 DTLKNG
-398 LSKLLPIFSDVG
+398 LSKLLPAFEEVG
-410 GSLIESGKQIFNS
+410 GSLMESGKKIFES

-431 DFDKIFEAIA
+431 DFDAIFGAIA
-441 SAAETVAPVLKDAGE
+441 RAAETVAPVLKDAGE

-486 AAFRIFKK
+486 AAFRILKK
-494 AIEGVKPIL
+494 AIEGVKPII

-514 AEWTGEAVTIALGA
+514 AEWTGDAVTIALGA
-528 VSDALTSIANGFEE
+528 VKDALTSIADGFEE

-596 VGGAVADAV
+596 VGSAVADAV

-658 GDNWKTGEKSME
+658 GDNWDTGEQAME

-705 SDLGNKIAD
+705 SDLGTKIAD

-809 AYTPYRAT
+809 SYTPYRAT
-817 QSAPATAQAQGGT
+817 QTAPTTAQAQGGT

>member
-130 AMIKSLGGDTKKAA
+130 ALINSLGGDTKKAA
-144 ELTDVAMQAMA
+144 EITDVAMRAMS

-162 TSIESVQAAFQGFSK
+162 TDMAAVQNAFQGFSK
-177 ENYTMLDN
+177 QNYTMLDN
-185 LKLGYGGTAQGMYQL
+185 LKLGYGGTKSEMERLIADANTYAASIGRASD
-200 LSDAAAINDEFA
+200 LSIDSFA
-212 RTAQFSM
+212 
-219 DEKGHLEANFSD
+219 D
-231 IVKAVDIIQEKQG
+231 IVQAIELVQKKQN
-244 IAGAT
+244 IAGTT
-249 ANEAASTLQ
+249 AKEAASTLQ
-258 GSFAMTKS
+258 GSFEMTKS
-266 AWQNLVTGLAS
+266 AWTNLVAGLAN
-277 PDADLG
+277 PDADMG
-283 KLVTNFTES
+283 KLVTNFVES
-292 AQFALKNLLPI
+292 AQAALRNLLPVI
-303 VKRGLQG
+303 KTGLQG
-310 VGEMVTELL
+310 VGKMAAELL
-319 PEVFKMIP
+319 PDIFKMIP

-334 PDLLDTIDV
+334 PGLLDTIDTV
-343 TITEV
+343 VTEV
-348 FPVLIEV
+348 FPVLIDV
-355 LAKNL
+355 IVKNL
-360 PKLLTTV
+360 PMIITTV
-367 AKAGKTIVKS
+367 VKAGKTIVKS

-392 DTIKSG
+392 DTLKNG
-398 LSKLLPIFSDVG
+398 LSKLLPVFEEVG
-410 GSLIESGKQIFNS
+410 GSLMESGKKIFES

-431 DFDKIFEAIA
+431 DFDAIFGAIA
-441 SAAETVAPVLKDAGE
+441 KAAETVAPVLKDAGE

-486 AAFRIFKK
+486 AAFRILKK
-494 AIEGVKPIL
+494 AIEGVKPII

-514 AEWTGEAVTIALGA
+514 AEWTGDAVTIALGA
-528 VSDALTSIANGFEE
+528 MVTSIADGFEE

-658 GDNWKTGEKSME
+658 GDNWDTGEQAME

-705 SDLGNKIAD
+705 SDLGTKIAD

-809 AYTPYRAT
+809 SYTPYRAT
-817 QSAPATAQAQGGT
+817 QNAPTTSQAQGGT

>member
-15 LPSMDGFQSKLEKEM
+15 LPSMDGFQNKLEKEM

-130 AMIKSLGGDTKKAA
+130 ALINSLGGDTKKAA
-144 ELTDVAMQAMA
+144 EITDVAMRAMS

-162 TSIESVQAAFQGFSK
+162 TDMAAVQNAFQGFSK
-177 ENYTMLDN
+177 QNYTMLDN
-185 LKLGYGGTAQGMYQL
+185 LKLGYGGTKSEMERLIADANEYAASIGQASD
-200 LSDAAAINDEFA
+200 LSIDSFA
-212 RTAQFSM
+212 
-219 DEKGHLEANFSD
+219 D
-231 IVKAVDIIQEKQG
+231 IVQAIELVQKKQN
-244 IAGAT
+244 IAGTT
-249 ANEAASTLQ
+249 AKEAASTLQ
-258 GSFAMTKS
+258 GSFEMTKS
-266 AWQNLVTGLAS
+266 AWTNLVAGLAN
-277 PDADLG
+277 PDADMG
-283 KLVTNFTES
+283 KLVTNFVES
-292 AQFALKNLLPI
+292 AQAAIHNLLPVI
-303 VKRGLQG
+303 KTGIQG
-310 VGEMVTELL
+310 VGKMAAELL
-319 PEVFKMIP
+319 PEIFKMIP

-334 PDLLDTIDV
+334 PGLLDTIDTV
-343 TITEV
+343 VTEV
-348 FPVLIEV
+348 FPVLIDV
-355 LAKNL
+355 IVKNL
-360 PKLLTTV
+360 PMIITTV
-367 AKAGKTIVKS
+367 VKAGKTIVKS

-410 GSLIESGKQIFNS
+410 DSLIESGKQIFNS

-441 SAAETVAPVLKDAGE
+441 KAAETVAPVLKEAGE

-486 AAFRIFKK
+486 ATFRILKK
-494 AIEGVKPIL
+494 AIEGVKPII

-514 AEWTGEAVTIALGA
+514 AEWTGDAVTIALGA
-528 VSDALTSIANGFEE
+528 VSDALSTIADNFEE

-565 IGQALLDNSAAI
+565 IGQALLDNAGEI

-591 EFWQD
+591 EFWQG
-596 VGGAVADAV
+596 VGGAVSDAV

-624 KTFDV
+624 KAFDV
-629 VDEFKE
+629 IDDLKDD
-635 NWKTGEQSL
+635 WKTGEQSL

-676 FDVIDGFKTDWKNG
+676 FDVIDGFKTNWKNG
-690 AATLKTNITNVGTWF
+690 AASLKTSITNVGTWF
-705 SDLGNKIAD
+705 TGLGDKIAG
-714 LATKAWEWGSDL
+714 LASKAWEWGRDL
-726 VTSFIDGIK
+726 VKSFIDGIK
-735 DSFSDLESTMESFG
+735 NKFDELEGTMEHFG
-749 EMIYDY
+749 ELVYDY

-809 AYTPYRAT
+809 SYTPYRAT
-817 QSAPATAQAQGGT
+817 QTAPTTAQTQGGT

>member
-130 AMIKSLGGDTKKAA
+130 ALINSLGGDTKKAA
-144 ELTDVAMQAMA
+144 EITDVAMRAMS

-162 TSIESVQAAFQGFSK
+162 TDMAAVQNAFQGFSK
-177 ENYTMLDN
+177 QNYTMLDN
-185 LKLGYGGTAQGMYQL
+185 LKLGYGGTKSEMERLIADANEYAASIGQASD
-200 LSDAAAINDEFA
+200 LSIDSFA
-212 RTAQFSM
+212 
-219 DEKGHLEANFSD
+219 D
-231 IVKAVDIIQEKQG
+231 IVQAIELVQKKQN
-244 IAGAT
+244 IAGTT
-249 ANEAASTLQ
+249 AKEAASTLQ
-258 GSFAMTKS
+258 GSFEMTKS
-266 AWQNLVTGLAS
+266 AWTNLVAGLAN
-277 PDADLG
+277 PDADMG
-283 KLVTNFTES
+283 KLVTNFVES
-292 AQFALKNLLPI
+292 AQAALHNLLPVI
-303 VKRGLQG
+303 KTGLQG
-310 VGEMVTELL
+310 IGKMAAELL
-319 PEVFKMIP
+319 PEIFKMIP

-334 PDLLDTIDV
+334 PGLLDTIDTV
-343 TITEV
+343 VTEV
-348 FPVLIEV
+348 FPVLIDV
-355 LAKNL
+355 IVKNL
-360 PKLLTTV
+360 PMIITTV
-367 AKAGKTIVKS
+367 VKAGKTIVKS

-392 DTIKSG
+392 DTLKNG
-398 LSKLLPIFSDVG
+398 LSKLLPAFEEVG
-410 GSLIESGKQIFNS
+410 GSLMESGKKIFES

-431 DFDKIFEAIA
+431 DFDAIFGAIA
-441 SAAETVAPVLKDAGE
+441 KAAETLAPVLEEVGDVAV
-456 AIAWLFDNA
+456 WLFDNA
-465 ISPLIEWAANNVIPV
+465 ISPFIEWAANNVIPV

-486 AAFRIFKK
+486 AAFRILKK
-494 AIEGVKPIL
+494 AIEGVKPII

-514 AEWTGEAVTIALGA
+514 AEWTGDAVTIALGA
-528 VSDALTSIANGFEE
+528 VKDALTSIADNFEE

-565 IGQALLDNSAAI
+565 IGQALLDNAGEI

-676 FDVIDGFKTDWKNG
+676 FDVIDKFKTDWKNG
-690 AATLKTNITNVGTWF
+690 VATLKTNITNVGTWF
-705 SDLGNKIAD
+705 SDLGTKIAD

-783 IHDNAHVVENEMQD
+783 IHDNAHVVEDEMQD

-809 AYTPYRAT
+809 SYTPYRAT
-817 QSAPATAQAQGGT
+817 QNAPTTAQAQGGT
-830 ITLRMV
+830 ITLRLA
-836 DNANRLIAEGT
+836 DGANRVIAEGT
-847 AGIIDI
+847 AGILDI
-853 INGNTVALSERGL
+853 INGNSVALSERGL

>member
-1 MAEGTNLAKAYVQI
+1 MAEGTQLAKAYVQI
-15 LPSMDGFQSKLEKEM
+15 LPSMEGFQNKLEKEM
-30 GGSGEAAGKKSGTSF
+30 GGSSESAGKSSGSSF

-50 AAAGAAAKAGIAAV
+50 AAAKATAKAGIAAV
-64 TAAGAGVVALTKSA
+64 TAAGSGVVALTKSA

-91 VNKLFGDASKQLMGY
+91 VNKLFGDASSQLMGY
-106 AEEAYKTSGLSAN
+106 AEEAYKNAGLSAN

-130 AMIKSLGGDTKKAA
+130 ALINSLGGDTKKAA
-144 ELTDVAMQAMA
+144 EITDVAMRAMS

-162 TSIESVQAAFQGFSK
+162 SDMESVQNAFQGFSK
-177 ENYTMLDN
+177 QNYTMLDN
-185 LKLGYGGTAQGMYQL
+185 LKLGYGGTKAEMERLIADANEYAASIGEASN
-200 LSDAAAINDEFA
+200 LSIDSFA
-212 RTAQFSM
+212 
-219 DEKGHLEANFSD
+219 D
-231 IVKAVDIIQEKQG
+231 IVQAIELVQKKQG
-244 IAGAT
+244 IAEAT
-249 ANEAASTLQ
+249 ANEAATTLE
-258 GSFAMTKS
+258 GSLTMTKK
-266 AWQNLVTGLAS
+266 AWQNLVTGIAS

-283 KLVTNFTES
+283 KLVTNFVES
-292 AQFALKNLLPI
+292 AQFALKNLLPVI
-303 VKRGLQG
+303 KTGLQG
-310 VGEMVTELL
+310 IGKMITELL

-327 DLLDDIL
+327 DLFDDLL
-334 PDLLDTIDV
+334 PALLDTIDV
-343 TITEV
+343 MITEV
-348 FPVLIEV
+348 FPVLIDILV
-355 LAKNL
+355 KNL
-360 PKLLTTV
+360 PKLITTV

-392 DTIKSG
+392 DTLKNG
-398 LSKLLPIFSDVG
+398 LSKLLPVFEEVG
-410 GSLIESGKQIFNS
+410 GSLMESGKQIFNS

-431 DFDKIFEAIA
+431 DFDAIFGAIA
-441 SAAETVAPVLKDAGE
+441 RAAETVAPVLKDAGE

-528 VSDALTSIANGFEE
+528 VKDALTSIADGFEE

-658 GDNWKTGEKSME
+658 GDNWDTGEQAME

-676 FDVIDGFKTDWKNG
+676 FDVIDGFKTNWKNG

-705 SDLGNKIAD
+705 SDLGTKIAD

-809 AYTPYRAT
+809 SYTPYRAT
-817 QSAPATAQAQGGT
+817 QNAPTTSQAQGGT